1 MKLLMEN
8 FRKYLNE
15 IGDLSVA
22 PYDFK
27 FAFEEDEEVYY
38 EFTTDAGT
46 KYDVSF
52 VLFQFPVGERTVAED
67 LWLISFE
74 IGGDVIMTQENEP
87 LKIMSTIVAVLK
99 DFVASPKLNKGNLK
113 FIFEGI
119 PKLDNDD
126 VDPAA
131 QTGRTKLYLSFLEKN
146 LPADWHY
153 NITGKNI
160 IVFGDH
166 IFWEKKE
173 NDEEKEEEEQETF

>member
-22 PYDFK
+22 PYDFE

-52 VLFQFPVGERTVAED
+52 VRFQFPVGERTVAED
-67 LWLISFE
+67 MWVISFE

-87 LKIMSTIVAVLK
+87 LKIMSTIVAVIK
-99 DFVASPKLNKGNLK
+99 DFVASPKLNKGIRK
-113 FIFEGI
+113 YIFEGT
-119 PKLDNDD
+119 PKEVEDLDDQS
-126 VDPAA
+126 A
-131 QTGRTKLYLSFLEKN
+131 RTKLYMRYLKKN
-146 LPADWHY
+146 MPAGTRVEVTGENKVFFELP
-153 NITGKNI
+153 
-160 IVFGDH
+160 
-166 IFWEKKE
+166 
-173 NDEEKEEEEQETF
+173 EEIE